1 MIVYSATKLDFCND
15 VRLNKIDSILF
26 DRTLH
31 KQGRRTAESE
41 VRSWRNSLQFMN
53 NIMLDKG
60 IPDDSNI
67 AIEYKIP
74 GTSFRIDFVI
84 SGIDEKEKESV
95 VIVELKQWS
104 KAFKTGK
111 KDVVLVDY
119 GKTNREVPHP
129 SYQAWSYAAQ
139 LEDFNT
145 TVQDE
150 QISLRPCAYL
160 HNCETPGDL
169 IDPSYNEYITKAP
182 IFFKSD
188 VEKLASFIKKYI
200 KFGDKND
207 VLYRIDNGKIRP
219 SKGLADQLASMLKGN
234 QEFVLIDDQKV
245 VYETAIE
252 LAKKSSAKNK
262 KVLIVEGGPG
272 SGKSVVAINLLSKF
286 TELEKV
292 AQYVSKNSA
301 PRKVYEYMLTGSFTK
316 TRISNMFKG
325 SGSFTETD
333 RNDFD
338 ILIVDEAHR
347 LNRKSGMFS
356 NKGENQIGEIIK
368 SSLLSVFFIDE
379 NQKVTFKDIGSKEEI
394 RNWAKK
400 EKAEVIEMKL
410 ESQFRCNGSDA
421 YLAWLDNSLQ
431 IRDTANTELD
441 SFDYE
446 FKVFDNPSDMKKEI
460 IQKNKLNNKSRIV
473 AGYCWEW
480 PSKKNGAKYDIE
492 IDSFKM
498 RWNLEEH
505 GQAWLIHKKSIS
517 EAGCIHTSQ
526 GLELDY
532 VGVIIGPDLIVRN
545 DEVVTDAT
553 QRAKSDQSIK
563 GFKKMLKEN
572 EDVALSEADIVIK
585 NTYRTLM
592 TRGMK
597 GCYVYCTDTETR
609 EYFKSLL
616 RNNNE
621 IT

>member
-1 MIVYSATKLDFCND
+1 MIVYSASKLDFCND

-53 NIMLDKG
+53 NIMLDKD
-60 IPDDSNI
+60 IPNDSNVT
-67 AIEYKIP
+67 IEYKIP

-84 SGIDEKEKESV
+84 SGIDEKQKESV

-104 KAFKTGK
+104 KASKTGK
-111 KDVVLVDY
+111 SDVVLVDY

-160 HNCETPGDL
+160 HNCESPGDL
-169 IDPSYNEYITKAP
+169 IDPSYDEYIAKAP

-252 LAKKSSAKNK
+252 LAKKSNAKNK

-394 RNWAKK
+394 RKWAKK

-431 IRDTANTELD
+431 IRDTVNTVLD

-446 FKVFDNPSDMKKEI
+446 FKVFDNPSEMKKEI

-505 GQAWLIHKKSIS
+505 GQAWLIHKESIS

-572 EDVALSEADIVIK
+572 KDVALSEADIVIK

-597 GCYVYCTDTETR
+597 GCYVYCTDAETR
-609 EYFKSLL
+609 EYFKSLV

-621 IT
+621 AT